1 MLEDGELKCWKDNGK
16 PNKTNAAAVGS
27 KQANMTTR
35 VFEDWGN
42 NRLTCS
48 PPTVMAAAKCHPW

>member
-1 MLEDGELKCWKDNGK
+1 MGSWEFNGGSMKVRGRYVGRWGAEVLEQCWKK

-35 VFEDWGN
+35 VFED
-42 NRLTCS
+42 
-48 PPTVMAAAKCHPW
+48 